1 MPRKKVPSDPD
12 LDIWRVVAED
22 CRAQLTVFGD
32 AINAGIQELRREL
45 YDFRGE
51 ANVRFEALEAAVR
64 QNSADIRQNSAD
76 IRQNSADIRQNS
88 ADIAGNSADIRDLS
102 TRVGK
107 LEGLFERVTA
117 LEKDSR

>member
-12 LDIWRVVAED
+12 QDIWRVVAED
-22 CRAQLTVFGD
+22 FRAQLTVFGD

-76 IRQNSADIRQNS
+76 IRQNSADI
-88 ADIAGNSADIRDLS
+88 AGNSADIRDLS